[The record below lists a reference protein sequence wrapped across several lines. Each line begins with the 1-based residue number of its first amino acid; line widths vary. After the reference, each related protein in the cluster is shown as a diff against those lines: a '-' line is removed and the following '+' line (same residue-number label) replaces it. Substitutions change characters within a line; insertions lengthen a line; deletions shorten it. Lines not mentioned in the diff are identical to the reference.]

1 MKDIWIMPD
10 HQGRQPQGKCSHGLH
25 PPPLPPTAQ
34 NLQLLAL
41 FSQGLPNI
49 SAKHLTSCIALLE
62 CLAHVLA
69 KETSHSGAPSGTM
82 ESLSSICLTPFVC
95 SLNCEPGQS
104 LTASRE
110 MHIDSFQPFP
120 PVTARETLMT
130 KMPGIQRFQGLW
142 ETQWI
147 SSF

>member
-1 MKDIWIMPD
+1 MTTKEGNLKESAHMACIPLPGLR
-10 HQGRQPQGKCSHGLH
+10 QGRSYSFL
-25 PPPLPPTAQ
+25 
-34 NLQLLAL
+34 L

-49 SAKHLTSCIALLE
+49 SAKHLTSCIPLLE

-69 KETSHSGAPSGTM
+69 KETSHSGGPSATM

-104 LTASRE
+104 LTAPRE
-110 MHIDSFQPFP
+110 MHMDSLQPFP
-120 PVTARETLMT
+120 PAAARETLTT
-130 KMPGIQRFQGLW
+130 KMPGIQGFQGLW
-142 ETQWI
+142 ETQRI